1 MFVALVLQ
9 HAMRMRRI
17 VICGPPLYNTLQHY
31 LITVTVL
38 GTNAENKTCVWI
50 FSTFLSE
57 TFLILRRNKRDMMKN
72 VPILECEHCLTQL
85 LVV

>member
-38 GTNAENKTCVWI
+38 GTNTENKMCFDFLYI
-50 FSTFLSE
+50 FV
-57 TFLILRRNKRDMMKN
+57 RNISHSKKK
-72 VPILECEHCLTQL
+72 
-85 LVV
+85 